1 MPGHEGA
8 AVIFVGMRTLCLAA
22 ALAAVSLA
30 PVHAQDYAQPSAPSR
45 NANSAPRTDTRP
57 LKDRVWFGGGVSVM
71 FGTVTNLGVS
81 PMVGYKIDEKGKWSA
96 GLGLNY
102 FYFSDSR
109 YTPRYESS
117 NYGGSLFTRY
127 RVIPQA
133 FLHAEYNLQNY
144 EIYTPFA
151 ENGAREWVPFLLLGG
166 GYAQH
171 MGGNSYLTA
180 QVLWDVIQDIRSP
193 YGSQPFFTMGVGVG
207 F

>member
-1 MPGHEGA
+1 MPVTEGRP
-8 AVIFVGMRTLCLAA
+8 VIFVRMRNLCLAT
-22 ALAAVSLA
+22 ALAALTLA
-30 PVHAQDYAQPSAPSR
+30 PVLAQDYAQPTSTDRTASSGQR
-45 NANSAPRTDTRP
+45 KDPRP
-57 LKDRVWFGGGVSVM
+57 FKDRVWFGGGVSVM
-71 FGTVTNLGVS
+71 FGTVTNLGIS
-81 PMVGYKIDEKGKWSA
+81 PMMGYKIDHKGKWSA
-96 GLGLNY
+96 GLGANY

-109 YTPRYESS
+109 YQPAYESS

-133 FLHAEYNLQNY
+133 YLHAEYNAQNY
-144 EIYTPFA
+144 EIYSPFGDT
-151 ENGAREWVPFLLLGG
+151 NAREWVPFLLVGG